1 MSVIQSIREK
11 YAKWAV
17 VAIALALLGFI
28 LTDYLS
34 TRNRMFG
41 GSNSTVIGSVNGKK
55 IEYIEFENRLKNIE
69 AQARSQ
75 GQQLGEMERHQN
87 IERLWSQEVE
97 QIIMNAEFDKA
108 GIAVGK
114 KELNEWLFGSNP
126 PQDLKQRFTNEQGQ
140 YDAAAAQRAINQ
152 LKRSANQSDRDQL
165 NIYLA
170 AIEYSRQAEKYNA
183 LLTNSV
189 YYPKWYI
196 EKQNA
201 DESAVAKVAYAV
213 YTYTRIMDST
223 VSVSDKEIEE
233 YINKHKDQYKQ
244 EESRSISYIVFS
256 ASPTAQDTAAIK
268 SQVAAL
274 KPEFET
280 AKDPAAFLARFG
292 SAMEYFDGYNGKSQ
306 IQVPAKDSIFALAKN
321 KVYGPYIDNGS
332 VVLAKLIDVKP
343 LPDSVKARH
352 ILIQTYDPQSG
363 QQTLADSV
371 AKKRIDSIAN
381 AILKGSASFDSLAK
395 KYSDDKGSAVKG
407 GLLSNPSN
415 PQTNYFTNGQMVKE
429 FNDFC
434 FEGKK
439 GEKKV
444 VKTVFGYHFIEILD
458 QKNFQPHYKVAYF
471 AKNIVASDETDRA
484 ALSAA
489 SKFASESR
497 DALAF
502 QENYEK
508 TLKPQGYQI
517 LVATNIKP
525 TDNLIEG
532 ISAYGTSRQLV
543 RDIYKAKRGE
553 VLPQHRVGDKYIVAA
568 VTEIYKEGTMSPAV
582 ARLTVEP
589 ILKNKKK
596 AEIIKKK
603 IGKPTTLEAAAAIIQ
618 TGVTTIDSLRF
629 NGGQLGFEPRVTGA
643 AFNPS
648 YKGKLIPEPLEGVS
662 GVYVLRIDDLSSTSI
677 TTGSV
682 AEQQK
687 QLRDKAK
694 QMAAFYN
701 QPIQVLRKSARIKD
715 NRTTFY

>member
-55 IEYIEFENRLKNIE
+55 IEYINFENRLKNIE
-69 AQARSQ
+69 AQAQAQ
-75 GQQLGEMERHQN
+75 GQPMGETERHQN

-97 QIIMNAEFDKA
+97 QILMNAEFDKL

-114 KELNEWLFGSNP
+114 KELNDWLFGSNP
-126 PQDLKQRFTNEQGQ
+126 PQDLKQQFTNEQGQ
-140 YDAAAAQRAINQ
+140 YDAAAAQNTINQ
-152 LKRSANQSDRDQL
+152 LKRSTNQAERDQL

-170 AIEYSRQAEKYNA
+170 AIEYSRQVEKYNS
-183 LLTNSV
+183 LLTNTL
-189 YYPKWYI
+189 YYPKWYV

-201 DESAVAKVAYAV
+201 DESAVAKVSYAV
-213 YTYTRIMDST
+213 YTYTRIADSSVT
-223 VSVSDKEIEE
+223 VSDKEIAE
-233 YINKHKDQYKQ
+233 YIDQHKDQYKQ
-244 EESRSISYIVFS
+244 EESRSISYVVFS
-256 ASPTAQDTAAIK
+256 ASPTAEDTAAVK
-268 SQVAAL
+268 AQVAAL
-274 KPEFET
+274 KPEFEAT
-280 AKDPAAFLARFG
+280 KDPAAFLARFG
-292 SAMEYFDGYNGKSQ
+292 SAMEYFDGYNGKSK
-306 IQVPAKDSIFALAKN
+306 IEVPVKDSLFALSKN
-321 KVYGPYIDNGS
+321 EVYGPYIDNGS
-332 VVLAKLIDVKP
+332 VVMAKLIDVKP

-352 ILIQTYDPQSG
+352 ILIQTYNPQSG
-363 QQTLADSV
+363 QQLIADSI
-371 AKKRIDSIAN
+371 AKKRIDSIET
-381 AILKGSASFDSLAK
+381 AIAKGARFDSLAK

-444 VKTVFGYHFIEILD
+444 VKTVFGYHLIEILD
-458 QKNFQPHYKVAYF
+458 QKNFQPHYKIAYF
-471 AKNIVASDETDRA
+471 AKNIVASDETDQN

-497 DALAF
+497 DGVAF
-502 QENYEK
+502 EENFEK
-508 TLKPQGYQI
+508 TLKPQGYQKMI
-517 LVATNIKP
+517 ATNIKP
-525 TDNLIEG
+525 NDNLIEG
-532 ISAYGTSRQLV
+532 LSAYGMSRQLV

-553 VLPQHRVGDKYIVAA
+553 VLPQHRVGDKYIVAT
-568 VTEIYKEGTMSPAV
+568 VTEIYKEGTMPVAV
-582 ARLTVEP
+582 ARLSVEP

-596 AEIIKKK
+596 AELIKKK
-603 IGKPTTLEAAAAIIQ
+603 IGKLTTLEAAATIIQ
-618 TGVTTIDSLRF
+618 SGITPIDSLRF

-662 GVYVLRIDDLSSTSI
+662 GVYVLRNEDLFSTPL

-687 QLRDKAK
+687 QLRDRAK

-701 QPIQVLRKSARIKD
+701 QPVQVFKKSAKIKD
-715 NRTTFY
+715 NRSNFY